1 MRGSY
6 RFLRVAGIDLRVHYT
21 FPLVLLYGAVLWGE
35 GHGAR
40 GALFGCLLMLALF
53 TGVVRHERGHGVVA
67 LRLGLPVR
75 KMVLLPIGGM
85 PLMVRTPRRPL
96 HELLIA

>member
-1 MRGSY
+1 MRGSF

-40 GALFGCLLMLALF
+40 GALFG
-53 TGVVRHERGHGVVA
+53 
-67 LRLGLPVR
+67 
-75 KMVLLPIGGM
+75 
-85 PLMVRTPRRPL
+85 
-96 HELLIA
+96 